1 MKGYYYPI
9 AQYLD
14 ELASEDAKK
23 RLNSVNHLM
32 HIARA
37 FGPEKTKSQLI
48 NFLKGKQ
55 SMKNGNLCP

>member
-14 ELASEDAKK
+14 ELASEDSKK

-32 HIARA
+32 HISKAL
-37 FGPEKTKSQLI
+37 GPEKTKTQLI
-48 NFLKGKQ
+48 GFLKGK
-55 SMKNGNLCP
+55 NEL